1 MKEGMREN
9 RRECVRDGESN
20 EEKGLRKREQ
30 ERETES
36 ARALACERETEQHN
50 YCSKTYNEEQQR
62 ILNVD

>member
-9 RRECVRDGESN
+9 RRECVRDGASN

-36 ARALACERETEQHN
+36 ARALACEREREQQN
-50 YCSKTYNEEQQR
+50 YCSKTHNEEQQR
-62 ILNVD
+62 ILNVE